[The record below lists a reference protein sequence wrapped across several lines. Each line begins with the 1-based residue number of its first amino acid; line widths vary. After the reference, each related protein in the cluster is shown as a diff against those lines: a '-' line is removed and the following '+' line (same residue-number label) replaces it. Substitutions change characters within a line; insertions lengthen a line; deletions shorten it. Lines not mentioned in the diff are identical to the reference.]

1 MYKSRSYTV
10 VRRCGYMILSPLFT
24 IVINHVDAK
33 KAIKKLGLLQGVDV
47 FGVDAVSRS
56 RRIEKEIS
64 KPSQKTN
71 RCFSHVFWDI
81 SLFRIQVCQ
90 NKTSMIFSRHKI

>member
-33 KAIKKLGLLQGVDV
+33 KAIEKLGLLQGVDA

-64 KPSQKTN
+64 KPSTENQ
-71 RCFSHVFWDI
+71 CFSHVLLDI
-81 SLFRIQVCQ
+81 SLFRPGLQE
-90 NKTSMIFSRHKI
+90 